1 MPRVEEG
8 TVNRLHTLYDALNNY
23 ECKVC
28 GKLLQWN
35 LCESFNQDL
44 DWPLSAIY
52 TTVHC
57 GLEYEITIDTVKVR
71 ILKPP
76 GQLGKLKM
84 LSKGKTIKA
93 NTNTKVNRQENEKK
107 NSRIQM
113 SAKNEPR
120 AITMAKALKERRKR
134 EKLAQNNR
142 SQAEEKET
150 VIEELESQGDLRKDV
165 PVGGEEFEAEEPRQG
180 T

>member
-1 MPRVEEG
+1 MPIVVEG
-8 TVNRLHTLYDALNNY
+8 TINTPLTLHDVLNHY

-28 GKLLQWN
+28 GDFLQWN
-35 LCESFNQDL
+35 LYEFFNQDL
-44 DWPLSAIY
+44 NQPLSTIY
-52 TTVHC
+52 TTMHC
-57 GLEYEITIDTVKVR
+57 GLEYEVIIDTVKIR

-76 GQLGKLKM
+76 GQSGKLKM

-93 NTNTKVNRQENEKK
+93 NTNKKVNRQENEKK

-142 SQAEEKET
+142 S
-150 VIEELESQGDLRKDV
+150 
-165 PVGGEEFEAEEPRQG
+165 
-180 T
+180 